1 MSTTDCGCRHH
12 AVAQRAW
19 GWAPAG
25 SPCYSRKRGT
35 GGGPKHGPALNLP
48 TSRPRQTR
56 TPTGGTAGTAGM
68 PGWARAGGQALGQ
81 YSGGGGGLLGGA
93 GDGLYGAR
101 LGTEAAG
108 LGPGKTATPAASPLD
123 TGEGQTACKQQQRHP
138 RDNGRRLWVSLPSLW
153 PAGGH
158 CAKRPA
164 AQACST
170 RTARS
175 ILRRRQIGT
184 RSIRGKIFY

>member
-81 YSGGGGGLLGGA
+81 YSGGGGGVCLAALAMGSMERDSGPRLLGW
-93 GDGLYGAR
+93 DQAR
-101 LGTEAAG
+101 R
-108 LGPGKTATPAASPLD
+108 PHP
-123 TGEGQTACKQQQRHP
+123 QQAPWTREK
-138 RDNGRRLWVSLPSLW
+138 G
-153 PAGGH
+153 
-158 CAKRPA
+158 KRPA
-164 AQACST
+164 SSN
-170 RTARS
+170 R
-175 ILRRRQIGT
+175 GT
-184 RSIRGKIFY
+184 RGTTAAAFGFRCHLYGLRAVTAPRGQLHKHAARVLLAQS